1 MVRRYRAVGG
11 LVAWRIPVLTAG
23 VLLGV
28 GVAGEVVAA
37 VAVALAGAALAWLEG
52 SVVIEVSPAGL
63 SRGLQVGGRFVGLSS
78 VLPWH
83 AVGEIETEW
92 LNPRAATALVT
103 HLRGAGGL
111 SIRFTTRMG
120 LPAYR
125 QLLAVAVGHA
135 RGARLTGLTEA
146 LVAEAGAAP
155 ALHVVLTDRALLV
168 AAGLLV
174 AWAVALPWIFGR
186 Y

>member
-1 MVRRYRAVGG
+1 MVRRYRVVGG

-23 VLLGV
+23 LLLGV
-28 GVAGEVVAA
+28 GAEGGAAA
-37 VAVALAGAALAWLEG
+37 VGVALSGAALAWLEG
-52 SVVIEVSPAGL
+52 SVVIEVSAAGL
-63 SRGLQVGGRFVGLSS
+63 SRGLQVGGCFVGLSR

-92 LNPRAATALVT
+92 LNPRGTTALVT
-103 HLRGAGGL
+103 HVRGAGGL

-120 LPAYR
+120 LAAYR

-146 LVAEAGAAP
+146 LVAEAGAPELSA
-155 ALHVVLTDRALLV
+155 VLTDRALLV
-168 AAGLLV
+168 VAGVLV